1 MTRKVTRTI
10 RCSKYSCN
18 GVEKLIPVTQEKEN
32 PSIIRD
38 LYDDG
43 YCFVDTVNVKYTL
56 DEETFFLY
64 ANAIELGEKLN
75 EEDGEDD

>member
-1 MTRKVTRTI
+1 MSRKVTRTV
-10 RCSKYSCN
+10 RCSKYERRDE
-18 GVEKLIPVTQEKEN
+18 VKLVPVTQEKDN

-38 LYDDG
+38 LYEAG
-43 YCFVDTVNVKYTL
+43 YCFVDTVNVKYAM

-64 ANAIELGEKLN
+64 ATAIDLGEKLN